1 MVLGVSS
8 GTRLGPKGDDA
19 VSTGHGESSDLVGKL
34 ATKRA
39 KRRARKI
46 EQKKK
51 KTPRNGFQPAGFS
64 QGRSWR
70 DGCAFCSRMFGGW

>member
-19 VSTGHGESSDLVGKL
+19 VSTGHGELSDLVEKL
-34 ATKRA
+34 VTKRA

-51 KTPRNGFQPAGFS
+51 KTP
-64 QGRSWR
+64 
-70 DGCAFCSRMFGGW
+70 